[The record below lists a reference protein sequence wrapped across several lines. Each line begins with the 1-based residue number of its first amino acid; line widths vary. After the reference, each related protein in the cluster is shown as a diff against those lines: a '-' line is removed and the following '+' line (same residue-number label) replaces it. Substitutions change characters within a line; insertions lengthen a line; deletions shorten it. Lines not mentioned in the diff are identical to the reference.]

1 MRNYSSVSPTLQI
14 NDSNSKK
21 LTGVFFEL
29 SVFRRLSKVSS
40 QIKMSSCAVVTATRW
55 GIAGCGKISSDFV
68 NSLLSN
74 TDRESHRVVACAAR
88 SLATS
93 QEFAKKFD
101 VQVALEGYQTLV
113 NHQDVDVVYVGVIH
127 PYHLKVT
134 ATYLAIIGQWPF
146 TVYLL
151 YTSFNFKTG
160 GQDGFRIGQACA
172 V

>member
-1 MRNYSSVSPTLQI
+1 
-14 NDSNSKK
+14 
-21 LTGVFFEL
+21 
-29 SVFRRLSKVSS
+29 
-40 QIKMSSCAVVTATRW
+40 MSSCAVVTATKW

-101 VQVALEGYQTLV
+101 VEVALEGYQALV